1 MKKKI
6 FMFVMAFAI
15 IFPVAFLLSAC
26 GEKKVQSITV
36 DDLLVGEFVE
46 YEYGTSTDEIYS
58 LENMKVTAIYDDNST
73 KVLNSDEYNIE
84 FSKNSSPIDEIKSI
98 PDVGH
103 YDIYVSYEG
112 FRQSTSFVIIPS
124 TTPYYTISLSHKAWT
139 YGDNVIPEVGLKNY
153 QLQEDDS
160 VNYYYIEKSEYDDL
174 IEQGI
179 KDVNYYANDW
189 TYIKDGTNTLDA
201 GQYYVFAYINFANE
215 PNYTGLTVID
225 DNTLITVNKKRI
237 VVTPEDAVGVSAT
250 TFYYGNSYNTSSDG
264 KYIIED
270 IALKLIALGNND
282 VTISDIEGRFEW
294 KNPDQTLNA
303 SNNGWSYPIVFI
315 PDYSNNYEIV
325 YSEGELTLPV
335 TIEKGV
341 VGNPEGMKIYFENT
355 NEETTIP
362 YDGQEHSVLLNNHF
376 DIHNHGGVLKN
387 IVTFTDKNGEDV
399 VVRYEELEGGS
410 DELYIDGLKETGTYT
425 FTVSI
430 VDKTN
435 YCWENGTTEPI
446 KFSVTIDLLNV
457 EGNYQPVNPGTD
469 GNLDPQPSYMEHW
482 GRWMEVGME
491 TTAPDYDAQIQID
504 YKDQNQTLNITGNLN
519 NKYNDVATND
529 NPTYNDFITNTTL
542 THEKDSYVINGKV
555 DTSDLNNEY
564 TVTKNGE
571 ATNFVINENLHSL
584 IITAL
589 RIDLAN
595 NSIFSEE
602 QIWSVAQDSETLKI
616 KVESNFEDGAILG
629 VIVVHFV
636 FDVEGNF
643 VGHKVSVTSVDGT
656 MSYSIQMK
664 LVK

>member
-6 FMFVMAFAI
+6 LGLCFALVLLVPAVI
-15 IFPVAFLLSAC
+15 LLSAC
-26 GEKKVQSITV
+26 NEKKVQSITV
-36 DDLLVGEFVE
+36 DDLLVGSLAE

-112 FRQSTSFVIIPS
+112 FRQSTSFVIIQS

-139 YGDNVIPEVGLKNY
+139 YGDNDIPEVTLNY
-153 QLQEDDS
+153 QLQEGDS
-160 VNYYYIEKSEYDDL
+160 VDYYYIEKSEYDDL

-189 TYIKDGTNTLDA
+189 TYIADGNNTLDA

-250 TFYYGNSYNTSSDG
+250 PFDYGNSYNTSSDG

-270 IALKLIALGNND
+270 IALKLITLNNNG
-282 VTISDIEGRFEW
+282 VTISDIAGRFEW
-294 KNPDQTLNA
+294 KDPDQTLNA

-315 PDYSNNYEIV
+315 PDYSNNYEVV

-335 TIEKGV
+335 AIEKGV
-341 VGNPEGMKIYFENT
+341 VGNPEEMKIYFENT
-355 NEETTIP
+355 NEKTTIP
-362 YDGQEHSVLLNNHF
+362 YDGQEHSVILNNHF
-376 DIHNHGGVLKN
+376 DIHNYGGELKN
-387 IVTFTDKNGEDV
+387 IVTFKNQKGDDV
-399 VVRYEELEGGS
+399 AVRYEKLAGGS
-410 DELYIDGLKETGTYT
+410 DELYIDGLKEAGEYT
-425 FTVSI
+425 FIVSI

-446 KFSVTIDLLNV
+446 KFSVKIVNSDLLDV
-457 EGNYQPVNPGTD
+457 EGEYQLVNPETD

-519 NKYNDVATND
+519 NKYDDVA
-529 NPTYNDFITNTTL
+529 TYNDFITDTTL
-542 THEKDSYVINGKV
+542 TDGKDNYVINGKV

-571 ATNFVINENLHSL
+571 ATNFVINENLHDL
-584 IITAL
+584 IMEAL

-595 NSIFSEE
+595 NSISDETA
-602 QIWSVAQDSETLKI
+602 IYSVAQDDETLKI
-616 KVESNFEDGAILG
+616 KVESNFEDEDG
-629 VIVVHFV
+629 VIVGVVVHFV

-643 VGHKVSVTSVDGT
+643 VGHKVSMTSVDGT

>member
-6 FMFVMAFAI
+6 LGLCFALVLLVPAVI
-15 IFPVAFLLSAC
+15 LLSAC
-26 GEKKVQSITV
+26 NEKKVQSITV
-36 DDLLVGEFVE
+36 DDLLVGSLAE

-112 FRQSTSFVIIPS
+112 FRQGTSFVIIPS

-153 QLQEDDS
+153 QSQEGDS
-160 VNYYYIEKSEYDDL
+160 VDYYYIEKSEYDDL

-189 TYIKDGTNTLDA
+189 TYIADGTNTLDA

-264 KYIIED
+264 KYIIGD
-270 IALKLIALGNND
+270 IALKNIGLYNNSK
-282 VTISDIEGRFEW
+282 TISDIAGRFEW

-303 SNNGWSYPIVFI
+303 SNNGQSYPIVFI
-315 PDYSNNYEIV
+315 PNYSNNYEIV

-335 TIEKGV
+335 TIEKEV
-341 VGNPEGMKIYFENT
+341 VGNPEEMKIYFENT
-355 NEETTIP
+355 NEKTTIP
-362 YDGQEHSVLLNNHF
+362 YDGQEHSVILNNHF
-376 DIHNHGGVLKN
+376 DIHNYGGVLKN

-410 DELYIDGLKETGTYT
+410 DELYIDGLKEAGKYT
-425 FTVSI
+425 FIVSI

-435 YCWENGTTEPI
+435 YCWENGTTDPI

-457 EGNYQPVNPGTD
+457 EGNYQPVNPETD
-469 GNLDPQPSYMEHW
+469 GNLDTQPSYMEYM
-482 GRWMEVGME
+482 GRWMEEGTE
-491 TTAPDYDAQIQID
+491 TTARDYDAQIQID

-519 NKYNDVATND
+519 NKYNDVAT
-529 NPTYNDFITNTTL
+529 YNDFITDTTL
-542 THEKDSYVINGKV
+542 TDGKDSYVINGKV
-555 DTSDLNNEY
+555 DTSGLDNKY

-571 ATNFVINENLHSL
+571 TTNCVINENLHDL
-584 IITAL
+584 IMEAL

-595 NSIFSEE
+595 NSISSEE
-602 QIWSVAQDSETLKI
+602 QIWSVAQDSENLKI
-616 KVESNFEDGAILG
+616 KIESNFEDEDGVIVG

-643 VGHKVSVTSVDGT
+643 VGHKVSVTREDGT

>member
-6 FMFVMAFAI
+6 LGLCFALVLLV
-15 IFPVAFLLSAC
+15 PAVFLLSAC
-26 GEKKVQSITV
+26 NEKKVQSITV
-36 DDLLVGEFVE
+36 DDLLVGSLVE

-58 LENMKVTAIYDDNST
+58 LENMKVTAIYNDNST

-98 PDVGH
+98 PDVG
-103 YDIYVSYEG
+103 YYNIYVSYEG
-112 FRQSTSFVIIPS
+112 PGQGTSFVIIPS
-124 TTPYYTISLSHKAWT
+124 TTPYYTISLSHKTWT
-139 YGDNVIPEVGLKNY
+139 YGDNVIPEVVLENY
-153 QLQEDDS
+153 QLQEGDS
-160 VNYYYIEKSEYDDL
+160 VNYYYIEKSEYDALSDQEKKL
-174 IEQGI
+174 ANI
-179 KDVNYYANDW
+179 YANDW
-189 TYIKDGTNTLDA
+189 TYIADGTNTLDA

-215 PNYTGLTVID
+215 SNYTGLTVID
-225 DNTLITVNKKRI
+225 DNTLITVHKKT
-237 VVTPEDAVGVSAT
+237 VEVTQKDAAGVSALK
-250 TFYYGNSYNTSSDG
+250 FDYGNSYNTSSDG
-264 KYIIED
+264 KYIIEA
-270 IALKLIALGNND
+270 IALKLIALDNNY
-282 VTISDIEGRFEW
+282 VTISDIAGRFEW

-303 SNNGWSYPIVFI
+303 SNNGHDYPIVFI

-341 VGNPEGMKIYFENT
+341 VGNPEKMKIYFENT

-376 DIHNHGGVLKN
+376 DIHNYGGELKN
-387 IVTFTDKNGEDV
+387 IVTFKNQKGEDV
-399 VVRYEELEGGS
+399 AVRYEELEGGL
-410 DELYIDGLKETGTYT
+410 DELYIDGLKEIGTYQ
-425 FTVSI
+425 FIVSI
-430 VDKTN
+430 VDTTN

-446 KFSVTIDLLNV
+446 KFSVKIVENSDLLDV
-457 EGNYQPVNPGTD
+457 KGNYQLVNPETD
-469 GNLDPQPSYMEHW
+469 GASNPQPAYMEYV
-482 GRWMEVGME
+482 GRWMEEGME
-491 TTAPDYDAQIQID
+491 TTATDYDAQIQID

-519 NKYNDVATND
+519 NKYNDVAA
-529 NPTYNDFITNTTL
+529 YNDFITNTTL
-542 THEKDSYVINGKV
+542 THGKDSYVINGKV

-584 IITAL
+584 IMEAL

-602 QIWSVAQDSETLKI
+602 QIYSVAQDSENLKI
-616 KVESNFEDGAILG
+616 KIESNFEGG

-643 VGHKVSVTSVDGT
+643 VGHKVSMTSVDGT